1 MQNES
6 TEACD
11 DTGVCCQIHPDA
23 AIRYISMEKLIKHH
37 HRGGGG
43 IHVVLTAVFLPGA
56 GDFRAPVGKPIG
68 AE

>member
-23 AIRYISMEKLIKHH
+23 AIRYISMEKSIKH
-37 HRGGGG
+37 GGGG
-43 IHVVLTAVFLPGA
+43 IHVVLTAF
-56 GDFRAPVGKPIG
+56 F
-68 AE
+68 

>member
-37 HRGGGG
+37 HRGGGASMSSSQPFFCRVQETSEPQSG
-43 IHVVLTAVFLPGA
+43 N
-56 GDFRAPVGKPIG
+56 R
-68 AE
+68 